1 MMTLGKGPA
10 SQNKQPKGF
19 TRLEE
24 KAFSHV
30 SPLQAS
36 LAQLRPFSSH
46 IGARQLL
53 GAFN

>member
-19 TRLEE
+19 ILLEE

-30 SPLQAS
+30 SPLQAFS
-36 LAQLRPFSSH
+36 AEHLPFPSH
-46 IGARQLL
+46 VGARQLL